1 MRLAHGVAI
10 VTALTSAAATVN
22 AQQKVQQTEWP
33 QHSME
38 RPAPPVVDPGAGA
51 LPVPP
56 PRDAVVLFDGT
67 SLDKWS
73 TDSGAPAPWTVRDGY
88 FEVAPGKGGIRTKQG
103 FGDVQLHVEWA
114 TPAPGEGEGQD
125 RGNSGVFLMGRYEV
139 QVLDS
144 YNNRTYADG
153 QAAAIY
159 GQFPPLVNASRPPGV
174 WQSYDI
180 VFHGPRFDPA
190 GKLVRPATMTVLHN
204 GILVHDHVTLMGPTA
219 NQRRPPYE
227 AHPEQLPLSLQ
238 DHGHRVRYRNIW
250 LRELTSQPNASRS

>member
-1 MRLAHGVAI
+1 MRLPLRLI
-10 VTALTSAAATVN
+10 IFAAAVSSAGGSAS
-22 AQQKVQQTEWP
+22 AQQKQQQKEWP
-33 QHSME
+33 QHSMD
-38 RPAPPVVDPGAGA
+38 RPVPPGVDPGPGA

-56 PRDAVVLFDGT
+56 PRDAVVLFDGK
-67 SLDKWS
+67 SLEKWV
-73 TDSGAPAPWTVRDGY
+73 TDSGAPAPWVVRDGY
-88 FEVAPGKGGIRTKQG
+88 FEVAPGKGGIRTTQG

-190 GKLVRPATMTVLHN
+190 GKLVRPATMTVFHN
-204 GILVHDHVTLMGPTA
+204 GILVQDHVTLMGPTA
-219 NQRRPPYE
+219 HQRRPPYE
-227 AHPEQLPLSLQ
+227 AHPDKLPLSLQ
-238 DHGHRVRYRNIW
+238 DHAHKVRYRNIW
-250 LRELTSQPNASRS
+250 LRELGS